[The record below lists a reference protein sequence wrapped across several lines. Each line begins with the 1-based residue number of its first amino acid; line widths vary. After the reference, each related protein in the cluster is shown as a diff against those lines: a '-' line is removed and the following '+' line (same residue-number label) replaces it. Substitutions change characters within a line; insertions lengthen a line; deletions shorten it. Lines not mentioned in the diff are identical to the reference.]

1 MSYRILELIFF
12 IIADERREEQF
23 NDIISSSMYS
33 DIRKYV
39 KFMSYNNLV
48 KQYEKENIILS
59 EEL

>member
-1 MSYRILELIFF
+1 
-12 IIADERREEQF
+12 
-23 NDIISSSMYS
+23 MYS